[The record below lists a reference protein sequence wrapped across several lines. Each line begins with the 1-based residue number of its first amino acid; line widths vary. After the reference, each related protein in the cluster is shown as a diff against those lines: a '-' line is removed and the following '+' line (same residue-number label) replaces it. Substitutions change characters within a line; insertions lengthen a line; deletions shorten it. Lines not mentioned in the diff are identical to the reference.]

1 MDYRLIFSPD
11 IDLDPEAFVET
22 WNDDDSCREQAVAET
37 RESGRAQ
44 SPDAAPDAA
53 PDLMM
58 FLANVGA
65 GVAASAIIELV
76 KQVLEKRGITQETR
90 MKHVEHA
97 DGRTVL
103 VVETEG

>member
-1 MDYRLIFSPD
+1 MEYRLIFSPD

-22 WNDDDSCREQAVAET
+22 WNEDDTCRQQAVAEA
-37 RESGRAQ
+37 REPSRER
-44 SPDAAPDAA
+44 SFDAA

-76 KQVLEKRGITQETR
+76 KRVLEKRGITRKTR
-90 MKHVEHA
+90 MKLIEHP

-103 VVETEG
+103 VVETER